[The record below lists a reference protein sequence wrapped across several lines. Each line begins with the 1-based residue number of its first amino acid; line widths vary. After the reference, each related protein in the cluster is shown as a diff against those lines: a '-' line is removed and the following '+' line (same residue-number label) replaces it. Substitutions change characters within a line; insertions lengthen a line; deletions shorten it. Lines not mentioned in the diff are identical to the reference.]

1 MKSKVIENCR
11 YVYEIFIEKIMEFTE
26 FLRYAFKRTDG
37 YRSSLVEIYKIKER
51 YTDKEFV
58 KEFLKERQKT
68 VGPDR
73 YRIEITTDY
82 TPDIEEIIGE
92 VILMRKNK
100 VIEKAQLITK
110 PNIPSAEKLIYWR
123 F

>member
-1 MKSKVIENCR
+1 
-11 YVYEIFIEKIMEFTE
+11 MEFTE
-26 FLRYAFKRTDG
+26 FLRYAFKRTDR
-37 YRSSLVEIYKIKER
+37 YRSNLVEIYKIKER

-82 TPDIEEIIGE
+82 TPDSEEIIGE